1 MYKII
6 TMKNYILTLFLFTIT
21 LSFAQKKDCLLDFEE
36 KTDSTYIKK
45 TADILIH
52 EKVFGNSKEMIFF
65 SLLNSDGVPMLGLQ
79 QIQKSTDF
87 IPVLCFDKN
96 SKVIFQLENGKIIS
110 LINSNQE
117 NCSSFS
123 FDTETKS
130 NIKVI
135 TNYFLFLKD
144 NYEELKKSPISLMRI
159 KFVGESK
166 DVVLKSNLDS
176 ELLKTKTSPS
186 NYFVDYLHCVE

>member
-1 MYKII
+1 
-6 TMKNYILTLFLFTIT
+6 MKNYILTLFLFTIT

-52 EKVFGNSKEMIFF
+52 ERVFGNSKEMVFF

-79 QIQKSTDF
+79 QIQKSKDF
-87 IPVLCFDKN
+87 IPALCFDKN
-96 SKVIFQLENGKIIS
+96 SKIIFQLENGKIIS

-123 FDTETKS
+123 YDVETKS

-135 TNYFLFLKD
+135 TSYFLFLKD

-159 KFVGESK
+159 KFVGESR
-166 DVVLKSNLDS
+166 DIVLKSNLDS
-176 ELLKTKTSPS
+176 ELLKTKSSPS
-186 NYFVDYLHCVE
+186 NYFVDYLNCVE